1 MSTLP
6 RLIIDI
12 SLGISYSNY
21 DHFRFSNN
29 YGPQAQD
36 AGGPLFYKDQRAQ
49 AAGRRFEAQESRSPE
64 NRAAGRRSSN
74 LAPWIWAARPPSNK
88 KASLSEGL

>member
-1 MSTLP
+1 LSTLP
-6 RLIIDI
+6 RLIIDN
-12 SLGISYSNY
+12 SLGISYSDH

-64 NRAAGRRSSN
+64 NKAAGRRSSN
-74 LAPWIWAARPPSNK
+74 
-88 KASLSEGL
+88 